1 LANETAQRVILMP
14 IALPFFEADYAD
26 FYDAALLQ
34 TLHAQYTVFYGEEVQ
49 PVIQVKFEKRDCS
62 IESCDIALAT
72 EFNTEL
78 IADAAIT
85 RLGDDY

>member
-1 LANETAQRVILMP
+1 MR
-14 IALPFFEADYAD
+14 IALPFSEADYTD
-26 FYDAALLQ
+26 VYDMALLQ
-34 TLHAQYTVFYGEEVQ
+34 ALHTQYTVFYGEEVE

-78 IADAAIT
+78 IADASIA
-85 RLGDDY
+85 RLGDDYLIKQIIKIY